1 MRSAD
6 KAAAAAAGL
15 GTAVLLAFV
24 LLPVVAIFVR
34 VPVST
39 LLGEIRSS
47 AALDALAVTAKTSTL
62 SLALILALG
71 TPAAYLLASASG
83 RWFPVLTTV
92 LELPLVL
99 PPAVAGIGL
108 LVAFGRAGLL
118 GGALRAF
125 GISLPFTQV
134 AVVMA
139 MTFVAMP
146 LYVRQAIATFGA
158 LDPHLLAASRTLGGG
173 AGATFALIAVPLA
186 APGLSAGAALA
197 WARALGEFG
206 ATLIFAGSFQ
216 GRTQTLSLAIY
227 AGLQSDLDVALALAA
242 LLVAVSAGLL
252 VAVKLFLRRP
262 NIERGPQPPTAWTE
276 LPTSPS
282 TSITV

>member
-1 MRSAD
+1 MRSSDRAV
-6 KAAAAAAGL
+6 AAAAGI

-34 VPVST
+34 VPPST
-39 LLGEIRSS
+39 LFKQMHSGV
-47 AALDALAVTAKTSTL
+47 ALDALLVTAKTSSL
-62 SLALILALG
+62 SLLLILALG
-71 TPAAYLLASASG
+71 TPAAYLLAGASE
-83 RWFPVLTTV
+83 RWAPALTTI

-118 GGALRAF
+118 GGVLRAF
-125 GISLPFTQV
+125 GVSLPFTQV

-139 MTFVAMP
+139 MTFVALP
-146 LYVRQAIATFGA
+146 LYVRQAIASFES
-158 LDPHLLAASRTLGGG
+158 LDPQLLAASRSLGAGP
-173 AGATFALIAVPLA
+173 GATFALVAVPMS

-227 AGLQSDLDVALALAA
+227 AGLQSDFDVALALAA
-242 LLVAVSAGLL
+242 LLVALSGGVL
-252 VAVKLFLRRP
+252 VGVKLLLRAPSTGSRNAP
-262 NIERGPQPPTAWTE
+262 RTPWTE
-276 LPTSPS
+276 LPSLPS
-282 TSITV
+282 TSPTA